1 MKKPDLM
8 NDQKKAVIW
17 EEWGNGSPMIQIAR
31 AIEKPPATVFSYL
44 RYHGGI
50 APRIRTRA
58 PISLSVEER
67 EEISRELATGQSI
80 RSIAALLMRSPST
93 ISREINKNGGVARY
107 RAAIAD
113 KAAWKRAKRPKLC
126 ILANNAKLRG
136 LVTRKLTEDWSPEQ
150 ISGWLKLTYP
160 DNESLRVSHETIY
173 KSLFIQTRGL
183 FRKEM
188 RNHLR
193 TKRKFRHSKKLKV
206 MSRGGIVNGISIRE
220 RPATIEDRAVPGHWE
235 GDLIRGSKNSH
246 IATVVERQTRF
257 TVLVKVEGKDTKTVV
272 SALSEQMGRLP
283 KLLQQSL
290 TWDRGTELAAHADFS
305 VATNMDVYFCDP
317 SSPWQRGTNENT
329 NGLLRQYFPK
339 GSSLSKFTQGDLN
352 RVAARLNN
360 RPRKTLGFHTPAEKL
375 DEVLR

>member
-1 MKKPDLM
+1 
-8 NDQKKAVIW
+8 
-17 EEWGNGSPMIQIAR
+17 SPMIQIAR

-58 PISLSVEER
+58 SISLSVEER

-93 ISREINKNGGVARY
+93 ISREINKNGGTARY
-107 RAAIAD
+107 RAAVAD
-113 KAAWKRAKRPKLC
+113 KAAWKRANRPQHC
-126 ILANNAKLRG
+126 VLAKNSRLRR
-136 LVTRKLTEDWSPEQ
+136 LVTRKLSEDWSPEQ

-183 FRKEM
+183 FKKEM

-206 MSRGGIVNGISIRE
+206 MSRGGIVNGVSIRE
-220 RPATIEDRAVPGHWE
+220 RPASIEDRAVPGHWE

-257 TVLVKVEGKDTKTVV
+257 TVLVKVEGKDTTTVI
-272 SALSEQMGRLP
+272 SALSEQMGKLP
-283 KLLQQSL
+283 KLLKQSL
-290 TWDRGTELAAHADFS
+290 TWDRGTELAAHAEFS
-305 VATNMDVYFCDP
+305 IATNMDVYFCDP

-339 GSSLSKFTQGDLN
+339 GSSLSEFTQVDLN
-352 RVAARLNN
+352 RVAAKLNN
-360 RPRKTLGFHTPAEKL
+360 RPRKTLGFRTPAEKL